1 MASIYTYN
9 ILSPLAA
16 SGADVSLVN
25 SNFKITGAPTIN
37 NKQTISGLLL
47 DPITEVRE
55 KVVCTPSTAGS
66 TGNYSMRIT
75 QFVKTLGRNVS
86 KVFTYAATSGDTATT
101 ISGAF
106 VAMIS
111 LEREL
116 AITVTGTSTVDIT
129 ANSGSSDLNIVLS
142 APNASTFTSVTSF
155 LNVAGAAVT
164 TATLTTPF
172 LSQTAAGLPNNVG
185 TLTSTSTNLANGM
198 VVRYT
203 LASTDSFTF
212 HDGTVVNTPGA
223 TVDLIVGN
231 VSGTTFDIGAIY
243 DSRLESFT
251 LGTASARTVS
261 PVATPGRGL
270 GSELALRGIVGA
282 TAATTYAEVRII
294 WNDAPVNGGTPI
306 QKQHSVFVDT
316 TTSSVNYGTFRY
328 KLINALQGTSSST
341 STFNTTATP
350 ESASVI

>member
-66 TGNYSMRIT
+66 NGNYSMRIT

-142 APNASTFTSVTSF
+142 APNASTFTPVTSF
-155 LNVAGAAVT
+155 VNSAGSAVT
-164 TATLTTPF
+164 IAA
-172 LSQTAAGLPNNVG
+172 STAATTGATADPNRVG
-185 TLTSTSTNLANGM
+185 TITAASSNLANGM

-203 LASTDSFTF
+203 LISGDSFTF
-212 HDGTVVNTPGA
+212 HDGTVVNTAGA
-223 TVDLIVGN
+223 TVDVIVGN
-231 VSGTTFDIGAIY
+231 VSASAFDIAGIY
-243 DSRLESFT
+243 DSRIESVT
-251 LGTASARTVS
+251 LGTSATPRTLTLV
-261 PVATPGRGL
+261 PTPGRGL
-270 GSELALRGIVGA
+270 GSELATRGVVGA
-282 TAATTYAEVRII
+282 TAATTYAEVKLL

-316 TTSSVNYGTFRY
+316 TTNSTNYGTFRY
-328 KLINALQGTSSST
+328 KLINALQGTLSST
-341 STFNTTATP
+341 STFSATATP

>member
-25 SNFKITGAPTIN
+25 SNFKITGAPFIN

-47 DPITEVRE
+47 DPVTELRE
-55 KVVCTPSTAGS
+55 KVVSTPSTAGS
-66 TGNYSMRIT
+66 TGYYTMRIT

-101 ISGAF
+101 ISGGF
-106 VAMIS
+106 VAMIA

-129 ANSGSSDLNIVLS
+129 ANAGSSDLSVVLS
-142 APNASTFTSVTSF
+142 APLSSTFTAATTFV
-155 LNVAGAAVT
+155 NVAGSAVT
-164 TATLTTPF
+164 LANATAIT
-172 LSQTAAGLPNNVG
+172 QTSSGTVANVG
-185 TLTSTSTNLANGM
+185 TITATSSNLANGM
-198 VVRYT
+198 IVRYT
-203 LASTDSFTF
+203 LISGDSFTF
-212 HDGTVVNTPGA
+212 RDGTVVSTVGA

-231 VSGTTFDIGAIY
+231 VSGTAFDIGGIY
-243 DSRLESFT
+243 DSRLELFT
-251 LGTASARTVS
+251 LAATAARTLALV
-261 PVATPGRGL
+261 PGPGRGL
-270 GSELALRGIVGA
+270 GSELALRGVVGA
-282 TAATTYAEVRII
+282 TAATTYSEVRIV
-294 WNDAPVNGGTPI
+294 WNEIPATGGTPI

-316 TTSSVNYGTFRY
+316 TTSSTNYGTFRF
-328 KLINALQGTSSST
+328 KLINALQGTTSST
-341 STFNTTATP
+341 TAFQTTATP

>member
-25 SNFKITGAPTIN
+25 SNFKITGAPFIN
-37 NKQTISGLLL
+37 NKQAISGLLL

-55 KVVCTPSTAGS
+55 VVTLTPTAA
-66 TGNYSMRIT
+66 TGVQVYSIRIT

-86 KVFTYAATSGDTATT
+86 KVFSYSAASGDSATT
-101 ISGAF
+101 ISAAF
-106 VAMIS
+106 IAMIN
-111 LEREL
+111 LDREL
-116 AITVTGTSTVDIT
+116 ALTATGTATVVLT
-129 ANSGSSDLNIVLS
+129 AASGSSDMIVTLIS
-142 APNASTFTSVTSF
+142 LGSGLTAATTFV
-155 LNVAGAAVT
+155 NVAGSAVT

-212 HDGTVVNTPGA
+212 HDGTVVNTVGA
-223 TVDLIVGN
+223 TVDLIIGN
-231 VSGTTFDIGAIY
+231 VSGTSFDIGPLY
-243 DSRLESFT
+243 DSRLEFFT

-270 GSELALRGIVGA
+270 GSELASRGVVGA

-294 WNDAPVNGGTPI
+294 WNDAPTTGGTPI

-328 KLINALQGTSSST
+328 KLINALQGTTSST
-341 STFNTTATP
+341 STFNTAATP